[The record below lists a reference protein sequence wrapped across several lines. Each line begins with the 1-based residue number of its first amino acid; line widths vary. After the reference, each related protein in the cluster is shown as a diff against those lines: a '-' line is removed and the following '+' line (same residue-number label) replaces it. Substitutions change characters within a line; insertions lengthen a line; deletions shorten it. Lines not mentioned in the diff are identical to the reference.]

1 MIKRIAGMVAVS
13 VVLSGAIALY
23 APALTTRQTQSDE
36 NAEPQMTLQPAAQ
49 QVAYTIP
56 ERISADLAGGA
67 QDVLQPAAA
76 YKKIFPYAASI
87 VGWKDDGTPVYR
99 YAIADADGEQLTQAV
114 YTQAQRAL
122 CGSKQVW
129 LLTSVAADGSTQM
142 TCAADDGSWV
152 IGPITGTI
160 AVKDSCILRQLSGES
175 VTTVYNGDG
184 KSLGSVMGSMQSC
197 ADGVLVSEQELD
209 GKKTW
214 YFYDASTMAA
224 LTQIDAVQVG
234 AFSGGSATVQVSKG
248 QWGAVNKKG
257 VITLFNRVVWADEMR
272 GGYALAKDTNGKFGV
287 VDAAGKVVLDF
298 TYSNGKHC
306 SDSEALYQLWT
317 AQDSC
322 EVVSVGWK
330 NKKLVLPSD
339 VKGQELTPLPDNYFA
354 YTNAAGHSVIF
365 DDLKSIELEGEAV
378 FYQQNGKLIGAMSE
392 GYQIFDLD
400 EETLSGLRTYAYMAC
415 DTEAAEKDGY
425 FTIVN
430 PVTGLQGIGNTK
442 AKTVLRAGY
451 DSIESVGGGYFT
463 AVQNGWTGIIDSH
476 GTWMLRTQLAGV

>member
-1 MIKRIAGMVAVS
+1 
-13 VVLSGAIALY
+13 
-23 APALTTRQTQSDE
+23 
-36 NAEPQMTLQPAAQ
+36 
-49 QVAYTIP
+49 
-56 ERISADLAGGA
+56 
-67 QDVLQPAAA
+67 
-76 YKKIFPYAASI
+76 
-87 VGWKDDGTPVYR
+87 
-99 YAIADADGEQLTQAV
+99 
-114 YTQAQRAL
+114 
-122 CGSKQVW
+122 
-129 LLTSVAADGSTQM
+129 
-142 TCAADDGSWV
+142 
-152 IGPITGTI
+152 
-160 AVKDSCILRQLSGES
+160 
-175 VTTVYNGDG
+175 
-184 KSLGSVMGSMQSC
+184 MGSMQSC

-234 AFSGGSATVQVSKG
+234 AFSGGSATVQVSEG

-378 FYQQNGKLIGAMSE
+378 FYQQNGKLIGAM
-392 GYQIFDLD
+392 
-400 EETLSGLRTYAYMAC
+400 R
-415 DTEAAEKDGY
+415 EAVEKDGY

-476 GTWMLRTQLAGV
+476 GTWMLRTQLTGV